1 VEKGHVSG
9 ARIPRRRRLAVVGC
23 HAEHTVGGRN
33 ALAPKAHLQIAH
45 AAAGSAR
52 ARRIAAADAEHEI
65 AGQHAGWPAEVD
77 ERDGALV
84 GIDGEEALR
93 GG

>member
-1 VEKGHVSG
+1 MRSRPKRTCRS
-9 ARIPRRRRLAVVGC
+9 PTRRQAV
-23 HAEHTVGGRN
+23 R
-33 ALAPKAHLQIAH
+33 AP
-45 AAAGSAR
+45 
-52 ARRIAAADAEHEI
+52 ADAEHEI